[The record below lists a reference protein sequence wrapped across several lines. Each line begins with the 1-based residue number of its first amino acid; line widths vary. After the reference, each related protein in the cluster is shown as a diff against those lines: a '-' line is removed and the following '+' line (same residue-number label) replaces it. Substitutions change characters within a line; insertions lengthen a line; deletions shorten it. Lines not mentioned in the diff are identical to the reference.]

1 MSNESL
7 RLGRHPSLIAHRSSL
22 ARALSG
28 YLRAYQLQAALLWA
42 LRLLTLGLA
51 LDLLA
56 LGLARAWPL
65 LAPPAVA
72 LALPPLLGI
81 VVGASLGLARRPP
94 VEWLASQVDRRLG
107 LQERTLTAL
116 ELSGQSVPQPSII
129 NPQLAQEQV
138 ADSIHHLRHAE
149 PLEAFPFRV
158 PRREVGAVLVL

>member
-65 LAPPAVA
+65 LAPPAAPYVA
-72 LALPPLLGI
+72 M
-81 VVGASLGLARRPP
+81 
-94 VEWLASQVDRRLG
+94 
-107 LQERTLTAL
+107 T
-116 ELSGQSVPQPSII
+116 
-129 NPQLAQEQV
+129 
-138 ADSIHHLRHAE
+138 AE
-149 PLEAFPFRV
+149 PGFVRVSDVKRLCWTGNIRV
-158 PRREVGAVLVL
+158 PIV

>member
-81 VVGASLGLARRPP
+81 VVGASLGLARRPR

-107 LQERTLTAL
+107 LQERTVTAL
-116 ELSGQSVPQPSII
+116 ELARHPSTPSRRPSPGSPHRRTPQP
-129 NPQLAQEQV
+129 PGTPA
-138 ADSIHHLRHAE
+138 R
-149 PLEAFPFRV
+149 
-158 PRREVGAVLVL
+158 